1 MSMKSQEE
9 IQTAIDNAEQTLS
22 FTKEVGGIDDSIVEK
37 FTLRMIYYALVVK
50 YVR

>member
-37 FTLRMIYYALVVK
+37 FTTIIETLKRVIQED
-50 YVR
+50 